1 MPTDQQFQDTL
12 EKLKRLRADH
22 LKVQHD
28 LVFYPYQDEVSDR
41 ILGALLQNLRI
52 TKNATEEEIKS
63 LKQVEIAI
71 EQSRQSGKTYGIAHT
86 CEFILTFLPT
96 LFRRPIHIGIFA
108 AQLDQAKISYK
119 LLRNGM
125 RQAKSMML
133 VTKEQEKDIA
143 QEENARTLVLP
154 DGSSV
159 IIAPIN
165 KTSLIE
171 GSTLDIAI
179 IDEAQLADDEVVMHS
194 IWPMLASTN
203 GPRIYIGKAGTRI
216 CHFYRLGQQNNSMKV
231 YFDDVVKQRR
241 EQYERAGD
249 ARHLIYEQTVRQD
262 IERDGIDADHIQREY
277 FGKWQIG
284 SGQFVTQEE
293 LDALISIPPRK
304 LTYNYKKTNC
314 FVGIDTG
321 KAVDSTVVTVIR
333 DSGEMV
339 GRLLPDGKT
348 KEYARQKDVL
358 NWIELRGDNYQDQF
372 DVIKDFMKMY
382 NVVAVAI
389 DATAQGDF
397 MPDLFERN
405 TQWQDENTGL
415 YRVKFSAISKD
426 MMFMNLKAS
435 IKQRLTTLPDLHT
448 KIGERFRAQMLDLQ
462 QEKKGQLLSVK
473 HPDNHDAH
481 DDFCFS
487 ADTKILTDKGQVSI
501 SDIKVGD
508 LVMTRSGYKRV
519 INAGMTGYEK
529 VITRFGITA
538 TPNHPFITTTGVK
551 RFDNLSNND
560 KIYIW
565 QVKSPNITV
574 KSIIDIQKQNNTA
587 TSIISSPEVTIKK
600 GSPLRGHFS
609 TVISG
614 LIILGQ
620 YLEDILSTTKTTTRL
635 ITIPQ
640 ILYSLQGQNIASTM
654 LMTQRMSQRRKNL
667 LRLPELQH
675 QNGMVALKAKN
686 GIRSTWRTAYKH
698 NDGLLSVLFAVLRK
712 LLTLPIQMLNIVVKN
727 VGVNSLTINIKRL
740 GRYIENKS
748 IHRYSQQK
756 SSVSTVE
763 IPNLHTNQREPSFV
777 VASAKIDS
785 KSLKIRVPVY
795 NLQVED
801 SHEYFA
807 NNVLVHNCDSW
818 ALAEWAFAQY
828 YAKGEPQLVVIG
840 GSKKEYIQEDNV
852 ERDSKGNVVNYWPG
866 EEPW

>member
-481 DDFCFS
+481 DDFCLT
-487 ADTKILTDKGQVSI
+487 AGHKIITNRGQVNIEDI
-501 SDIKVGD
+501 SVGD
-508 LVMTRSGYKRV
+508 MVMTRAGYKPVIHIGDRKARV
-519 INAGMTGYEK
+519 ITKFGFTG
-529 VITRFGITA
+529 
-538 TPNHPFITTTGVK
+538 TPDHPFITTYGVK
-551 RFDNLSNND
+551 QLQELTKTDKLHVWNEKLSV
-560 KIYIW
+560 IE
-565 QVKSPNITV
+565 VKTIT
-574 KSIIDIQKQNNTA
+574 
-587 TSIISSPEVTIKK
+587 
-600 GSPLRGHFS
+600 
-609 TVISG
+609 
-614 LIILGQ
+614 
-620 YLEDILSTTKTTTRL
+620 DILSQNEGNSEYTIGDTISGKIHPLRYIGKYISTIMEIYQKATSYIIKTTTPS
-635 ITIPQ
+635 IMNQQ
-640 ILYSLQGQNIASTM
+640 ILRLSL
-654 LMTQRMSQRRKNL
+654 
-667 LRLPELQH
+667 
-675 QNGMVALKAKN
+675 
-686 GIRSTWRTAYKH
+686 
-698 NDGLLSVLFAVLRK
+698 
-712 LLTLPIQMLNIVVKN
+712 
-727 VGVNSLTINIKRL
+727 GVNTNQNTLINLKDS
-740 GRYIENKS
+740 NKLKKIS
-748 IHRYSQQK
+748 
-756 SSVSTVE
+756 
-763 IPNLHTNQREPSFV
+763 NLHTQV
-777 VASAKIDS
+777 VGWKKQGHGTEVKKAKYGI
-785 KSLKIRVPVY
+785 KNMLKILFSKEKIGPETPKGNSYQTVY
-795 NLQVED
+795 NLTVLD